1 LFGFKSHW
9 SKPREDNPV
18 DYLIHVKKIA
28 LPLFPQFGTEP
39 NVYYIPP
46 IHIPKEFNKQL
57 FGPGVEEAVKAYKN
71 AKDDKKLISILI
83 LMGCTDKIIH
93 SFKVEGNLEKGE
105 AIGFDEGKKE
115 IIRVPLKEP
124 IYIRKAYDKER
135 KVQRISIP

>member
-1 LFGFKSHW
+1 MSQW

-71 AKDDKKLISILI
+71 AKDDKRLIAILV
-83 LMGCTDKIIH
+83 LMGCTNKIIH

-124 IYIRKAYDKER
+124 IYIRKAYDEER